1 MEYKAFKDLTKEERS
16 EIVEAFVS
24 GKGIE
29 VSLVVGDMHKQWV
42 DNPSYIWPD
51 SAYRIKPAKKLH
63 IPWEIIKP
71 EYKWAAMD
79 GNGVVFVYEEVPV
92 KASGWWNVRVN
103 NGVASCI
110 SETLSIDTTG
120 ISWENSLTQRP
131 E

>member
-16 EIVEAFVS
+16 EIVEALVS
-24 GKGIE
+24 GLEVECFYFGKWEPAYSIIE
-29 VSLVVGDMHKQWV
+29 LR
-42 DNPSYIWPD
+42 Y
-51 SAYRIKPAKKLH
+51 AYRVKQRKLD

>member
-16 EIVEAFVS
+16 ELMEVILQSEYGSVEFYRES
-24 GKGIE
+24 FGE
-29 VSLVVGDMHKQWV
+29 WVVL
-42 DNPSYIWPD
+42 D
-51 SAYRIKPAKKLH
+51 STQIDLDIAYRTKPAKKLN

-79 GNGVVFVYEEVPV
+79 EDGEVCLYTTKPELGQRYWFFLGDGLV
-92 KASGWWNVRVN
+92 QA
-103 NGVASCI
+103 
-110 SETLSIDTTG
+110 LSVLDVDTTG

>member
-16 EIVEAFVS
+16 EIVEALAS
-24 GKGIE
+24 GLE
-29 VSLVVGDMHKQWV
+29 VECFYFGKWEPAYSIIDLR
-42 DNPSYIWPD
+42 Y
-51 SAYRIKPAKKLH
+51 AYRVKQRKLD

-79 GNGVVFVYEEVPV
+79 SDGNIALFLARPTSHRTFGIWESLCESSDLM
-92 KASGWWNVRVN
+92 ALN
-103 NGVASCI
+103 
-110 SETLSIDTTG
+110 IDTAG